1 MTTNHVKNASH
12 NASDMAKYGKAYINI
27 YSFNI
32 VGQNIISTLF
42 IWFLILLW
50 SNRIISLYCQAMSH
64 MLSEPVFIVLYT
76 AAKYNKWW

>member
-1 MTTNHVKNASH
+1 MGLLKICTKGVSLQTIFAEMTTNHVKNASH

-42 IWFLILLW
+42 I
-50 SNRIISLYCQAMSH
+50 
-64 MLSEPVFIVLYT
+64 
-76 AAKYNKWW
+76 